1 VETSGFVVGQDAA
14 LGFCI
19 SFVKKLCLCIM
30 KDDTA
35 LLVEELLHYFVSE
48 KYTIIG
54 ARDNEGY
61 RTPEMLH
68 NDGYGD
74 QNNKRFVIGVVKA
87 THDDLE
93 SPHSLTQYDVF
104 FDHKN
109 AQNGKP
115 SQVCFLLPP
124 GLIAQFTAII
134 THYIHRDYWNN
145 MMIIR
150 SKISDEDS

>member
-1 VETSGFVVGQDAA
+1 MEDNTTR
-14 LGFCI
+14 L
-19 SFVKKLCLCIM
+19 VK
-30 KDDTA
+30 
-35 LLVEELLHYFVSE
+35 ELLHHFVSE
-48 KYTIIG
+48 KYTIVG
-54 ARDNEGY
+54 AKGSEGY
-61 RTPEMLH
+61 RTPYALP

-74 QNNKRFVIGVVKA
+74 QKNKQPDVFAFDEINKRFVIGVVKA
-87 THDDLE
+87 DNNELE

-109 AQNGKP
+109 VQNGKP

-124 GLIAQFTAII
+124 DLIAQFTAII

-150 SKISDEDS
+150 SKISDLNS

>member
-1 VETSGFVVGQDAA
+1 
-14 LGFCI
+14 
-19 SFVKKLCLCIM
+19 M
-30 KDDTA
+30 KDNTA
-35 LLVEELLHYFVSE
+35 LLVEELLHHFVSE

-54 ARDNEGY
+54 ARDIEGY
-61 RTPEMLH
+61 RTPETLH

-74 QNNKRFVIGVVKA
+74 QKNKRPDVFAFDEVNKRFVIGVVKA

-124 GLIAQFTAII
+124 DLIAQFTAII

-150 SKISDEDS
+150 SKISEEDS

>member
-1 VETSGFVVGQDAA
+1 
-14 LGFCI
+14 
-19 SFVKKLCLCIM
+19 M
-30 KDDTA
+30 KDNSTR
-35 LLVEELLHYFVSE
+35 LVEELLHHFLSE
-48 KYTIIG
+48 KYTIVG
-54 ARDNEGY
+54 ARDLDGY
-61 RTPEMLH
+61 RTPEALH

-74 QNNKRFVIGVVKA
+74 QRNKRPDVLAFDDVHKRFVIGVVKA
-87 THDDLE
+87 PTDDLE

-109 AQNGKP
+109 VQNGKP

-124 GLIAQFTAII
+124 DAIAQFTAII

-150 SKISDEDS
+150 SKLSDEDP

>member
-1 VETSGFVVGQDAA
+1 
-14 LGFCI
+14 
-19 SFVKKLCLCIM
+19 M
-30 KDDTA
+30 KDNTA
-35 LLVEELLHYFVSE
+35 LLVEELLRHFVSE

-54 ARDNEGY
+54 AKDIEGY
-61 RTPEMLH
+61 HAPDALH

-74 QNNKRFVIGVVKA
+74 QKNKRPNVLAFDEINKRFVIGVVKA
-87 THDDLE
+87 LSNDLE

-109 AQNGKP
+109 DKNGKP

-124 GLIAQFTAII
+124 DLIAQFTAII
-134 THYIHRDYWNN
+134 TPYIHRDYWNN